1 MADRRQ
7 FLRTLGG
14 AAALSFTANIRSF
27 GSARQLSMSMAMPNT
42 GEHDRLQPEW
52 YQRKIKQVQTEM
64 KKHRLNAMVLLHA
77 SNVIYT
83 TGYFHLSTE
92 RPLAVLI
99 PDSGEPV
106 LFIPGLESDQVKL
119 WWVKDFES
127 YFDYPGPVNR
137 VRWIFERVV
146 KRGFAESRIGIEEA
160 APSRMQQIKLGAP
173 GAEIVEA
180 GDLVEQMRWVKD
192 EDEVNIMRRGM
203 FFNDF
208 SIQAGRDFVQAHGG
222 VTEDQ
227 ILKAAADALAD
238 KMAVELK
245 DVVGIGIDPPFGGL
259 VPFGKRS
266 AFPHAVPSK
275 DRLKKGDALIL
286 SYTCQVG
293 GYAVECERS
302 FIVGKPNDYVKRLFE
317 AMLAAHDTGVENLKE
332 GSIAEEVDKKSL
344 DQIRK
349 AGFEKFLN
357 HNTGHGIGLQG
368 HESPWIAEGDKTV
381 LKEGMTF
388 SCEPGVYDPNWGGFR
403 HSDTVVV
410 RKDKGEIMNKYP
422 TRLDQMVIEV

>member
-119 WWVKDFES
+119 WWVKDYES

-137 VRWIFERVV
+137 IRWIFERVAR
-146 KRGFAESRIGIEEA
+146 RGLARGRIGIE
-160 APSRMQQIKLGAP
+160 APAVNRLREMKLGAP
-173 GAEIVEA
+173 RAHLVVADE
-180 GDLVEQMRWVKD
+180 LVEHLRWIKD
-192 EDEVNIMRRGM
+192 SG
-203 FFNDF
+203 
-208 SIQAGRDFVQAHGG
+208 
-222 VTEDQ
+222 
-227 ILKAAADALAD
+227 
-238 KMAVELK
+238 EL
-245 DVVGIGIDPPFGGL
+245 
-259 VPFGKRS
+259 
-266 AFPHAVPSK
+266 
-275 DRLKKGDALIL
+275 
-286 SYTCQVG
+286 
-293 GYAVECERS
+293 
-302 FIVGKPNDYVKRLFE
+302 
-317 AMLAAHDTGVENLKE
+317 
-332 GSIAEEVDKKSL
+332 
-344 DQIRK
+344 
-349 AGFEKFLN
+349 
-357 HNTGHGIGLQG
+357 
-368 HESPWIAEGDKTV
+368 
-381 LKEGMTF
+381 
-388 SCEPGVYDPNWGGFR
+388 
-403 HSDTVVV
+403 
-410 RKDKGEIMNKYP
+410 
-422 TRLDQMVIEV
+422 